1 MTTNIDNEKEK
12 QQLKK
17 EIFNEIKEY
26 IDNKFFGEIENE
38 IEEYIDK
45 TFFNMEQKLK
55 IVAEQNKEII
65 EKQKMIE
72 EILRKK
78 GLLK

>member
-26 IDNKFFGEIENE
+26 IDNRFFGEIENE
-38 IEEYIDK
+38 IEEYIDI
-45 TFFNMEQKLK
+45 TFYNMEQKLK
-55 IVAEQNKEII
+55 IIAEQNQEII
-65 EKQKMIE
+65 EKQQMIE